1 MDQTLCKMY
10 KIFANEEI
18 IKKESKVYIE
28 NLLHPKKQVRATHNL
43 CPILMICNGSVLKKM
58 ILLPAVSRSFVS
70 LCILSLKFKKFRV
83 V

>member
-28 NLLHPKKQVRATHNL
+28 NLLHPKKQVRVTHNL
-43 CPILMICNGSVLKKM
+43 CPILMICNESVL
-58 ILLPAVSRSFVS
+58 
-70 LCILSLKFKKFRV
+70 
-83 V
+83 